1 MRAEWGMNGAIEAQ
15 GDQIRHLTESEC
27 WSLLRSADVGRLA
40 VAIGDHPDVFP
51 VNHFID
57 GNSIVFRSAAGTKL
71 AASVLGRSVAFEA
84 DGYDPTDGEAW
95 SVVVKG
101 RARLIE
107 NMFEFLE
114 AEQLPLFPWHVGPKP
129 NIVRI
134 DPDEITG
141 RRFFAAGRREHA
153 DDADDAD

>member
-1 MRAEWGMNGAIEAQ
+1 MNGARDRHQ
-15 GDQIRHLTESEC
+15 DQIRPLTESEC

-51 VNHFID
+51 INHFVD

-71 AASVLGRSVAFEA
+71 AAAVLGRSVAFEV
-84 DGYDPTDGEAW
+84 DGYDPDEGEAW

-101 RARLIE
+101 HARLIE
-107 NMFEFLE
+107 NMFEYLE
-114 AEQLPLFPWHVGPKP
+114 AEELPLFPWHQGPKP

-134 DPDEITG
+134 EPDEVTG
-141 RRFFAAGRREHA
+141 RRFFADGRREA
-153 DDADDAD
+153 AASA